1 MASQFVKKIP
11 LLLILLSMTLCVQ
24 SLGADRARVKATTCD
39 ECLKLKSGKKAP
51 CHPANY
57 VDPKIAGKYNTA
69 MRDMKRAGV
78 EPKITSAWR
87 SSEHQAA
94 LYKCSNSQKCRNR
107 NPGLYYAKPPG
118 TSAHEAGLAVDISGI
133 AAGPRGAKR
142 VTRNGQRIIHIM
154 EKNGFNWRYGLKDP
168 AHFEA
173 SPKRVGYSN
182 LSQAIKKSQS
192 NCTVKLNARTK
203 RNVRG

>member
-1 MASQFVKKIP
+1 MSSQVVKKIP
-11 LLLILLSMTLCVQ
+11 LLILFLSLLLSVEAFA
-24 SLGADRARVKATTCD
+24 ADRAKAKSATCD
-39 ECLKLKSGKKAP
+39 ECLKLKSGKKVP

-57 VDPKIAGKYNTA
+57 LDPKIQGKYKTA
-69 MRDMKRAGV
+69 LRDLHRAGV

-87 SSEHQAA
+87 SSEKQAA
-94 LYKCSNSQKCRNR
+94 LYHCSNSQRCRSR

-118 TSAHEAGLAVDISGI
+118 SSAHEAGLAVDISGI

-142 VTRNGQRIIHIM
+142 ITAKGHRIIRIM

-173 SPKRVGYSN
+173 DPKKAGYQN
-182 LSQAIKKSQS
+182 LSQAIKKTQS
-192 NCTVKLNARTK
+192 NCTVKLAKKAK
-203 RNVRG
+203 R